1 VIVIGLFIPC
11 YTCIY
16 RLYIYIYMCKN
27 HLKIGHRYTTVCII
41 YTTVRWRH
49 CQWYRSCQIKN
60 QFICIGVDTKT
71 REVNA
76 YIQKSKNT
84 SSWSYIY
91 IPVWPLW
98 GCLRW
103 LIAIKKKYEQQHK
116 VKLNRR
122 VHKTG
127 MSDFD
132 KIQYN
137 YAGAPDNDCEIFTIQ
152 I

>member
-1 VIVIGLFIPC
+1 MK
-11 YTCIY
+11 
-16 RLYIYIYMCKN
+16 LYIY
-27 HLKIGHRYTTVCII
+27 RY
-41 YTTVRWRH
+41 
-49 CQWYRSCQIKN
+49 
-60 QFICIGVDTKT
+60 D
-71 REVNA
+71 
-76 YIQKSKNT
+76 
-84 SSWSYIY
+84 
-91 IPVWPLW
+91 P
-98 GCLRW
+98 CLRW